1 MSKSIEELDFR
12 RTKLGDITLR
22 RRRSPSLQG
31 EEIYEVIL
39 NNEFLMSSVVNA
51 SEIALAKIG
60 LSGLGDG
67 PLDVVVGGLGLGY
80 TAQAALEFSSVRS
93 VTVIEYLPEVIGW
106 HRQGVVPLGPTLCG
120 DRRCKIVEADF
131 FGLMRYEA
139 DHLDPDH
146 PEKKYHAVLVDIDHS
161 PRSFLHPD
169 HGGFYY
175 PEGLQRLIRHLHPG
189 GVFALWSAEK
199 IDDAFQALF
208 NQVFAGIESHE
219 VNFYNPVLDVKE
231 TNTLY
236 IATAEEASSPEP

>member
-60 LSGLGDG
+60 LSGLGEG

-80 TAQAALEFSSVRS
+80 TARAALDFSSVRS

-106 HRQGVVPLGPTLCG
+106 HRQGMVPLGPSLCG
-120 DRRCKIVEADF
+120 DSRCKIVEADF
-131 FGLMRYEA
+131 FHLMRYEA

-146 PEKKYHAVLVDIDHS
+146 PGKKYHAVLVDIDHS

-199 IDDAFQALF
+199 IDSEFQTLF
-208 NQVFAGIESHE
+208 NQVFARTESHE
-219 VNFYNPVLDVKE
+219 VEFYNPVLDVEE

-236 IATAEEASSPEP
+236 VATLQDDRS